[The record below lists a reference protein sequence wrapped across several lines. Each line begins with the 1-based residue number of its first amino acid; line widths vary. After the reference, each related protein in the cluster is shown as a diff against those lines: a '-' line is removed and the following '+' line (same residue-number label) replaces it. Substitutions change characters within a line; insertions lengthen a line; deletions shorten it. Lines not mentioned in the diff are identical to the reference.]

1 MCFMSNEVLL
11 KEFFGYLEKVKNR
24 SIHTLEAYRRD
35 IEAFLIYFENQDLT
49 RFNHKQIRHY
59 AAHLSKSDLKPSSIR
74 RKLSALQ
81 ALFRFLK
88 KNKYISTV
96 PTSLVVRPK
105 LPRRVKDVP
114 KEGELAK
121 LEAVELN
128 NFNELDYET
137 VRDYCIVE
145 LLYGT
150 GIRRQELI
158 DLSLSD
164 VDLSAA
170 NIKVT
175 GKGNKQRIIPLN
187 DYLKELLSIYLT
199 FRDKLVAKDNTAF
212 FLTKKGKKVNKSLV
226 YVIVKTYLSAVTDV
240 HQKSPHMLRHAFA
253 THMLSRGADLRS
265 IRELLGHSSLA
276 ATQVYTQN
284 DVSKLKS
291 VYNRFHPRSN

>member
-1 MCFMSNEVLL
+1 MTNEVLL
-11 KEFFGYLEKVKNR
+11 NAFFAYLETIKNR
-24 SIHTLEAYRRD
+24 SIHTVEAYRND
-35 IEAFLIYFENQDLT
+35 IEAFIRYFDNQELT
-49 RFNHKQIRHY
+49 EFNQKQIRHY
-59 AAHLSKSDLKPSSIR
+59 VAHLSKSNLKASSIR

-81 ALFRFLK
+81 ALFKFLK
-88 KNKYISTV
+88 KNKYISSV
-96 PTSLVVRPK
+96 PTSLIIRPK
-105 LPRRVKDVP
+105 LARRIKDIP
-114 KEGELAK
+114 KEGELEKIEAPE
-121 LEAVELN
+121 LVNVQESDFEAV
-128 NFNELDYET
+128 
-137 VRDYCIVE
+137 RDFCIVE

-158 DLSLSD
+158 DLTVND
-164 VDLSAA
+164 VDLGSAY
-170 NIKVT
+170 IKVT
-175 GKGNKQRIIPLN
+175 GKGGKQRLIPIN
-187 DYLKELLSIYLT
+187 DYLKELLSIYLS
-199 FRDKLVAKDNTAF
+199 FREKISKKDHTAF

>member
-1 MCFMSNEVLL
+1 MSNQVLL
-11 KEFFGYLEKVKNR
+11 NDFFEYLEKVKNR

-35 IEAFLIYFENQDLT
+35 IEAFLTYFENQDLT
-49 RFNHKQIRHY
+49 QFNPKQIRHY
-59 AAHLSKSDLKPSSIR
+59 AAYLSKLELKPSSIR

-88 KNKYISTV
+88 KNKYISSV
-96 PTSLVVRPK
+96 PTNLVVRPK
-105 LPRRVKDVP
+105 LPRRVKDIP
-114 KEGELAK
+114 KEAELAK
-121 LEAVELN
+121 LESVELGN
-128 NFNELDYET
+128 TRELDFET
-137 VRDYCIVE
+137 VRDFCIIE

-158 DLSLSD
+158 DLTLGD

-170 NIKVT
+170 SIKVT
-175 GKGNKQRIIPLN
+175 GKGSKQRIVPLN
-187 DYLKELLSIYLT
+187 DYLKELLSVYISFREKLT
-199 FRDKLVAKDNTAF
+199 TKDDTAF

-226 YVIVKTYLSAVTDV
+226 YVIVKSYLSAVTDV

>member
-1 MCFMSNEVLL
+1 MSNEVLL
-11 KEFFGYLEKVKNR
+11 NEFFGYLEKVKNR
-24 SIHTLEAYRRD
+24 SFHTLEAYRRD
-35 IEAFLIYFENQDLT
+35 IEAFLNYFDNQNLVQ
-49 RFNHKQIRHY
+49 FNHRQIRHY
-59 AAHLSKSDLKPSSIR
+59 TAYLSNSDLKPSSIR

-96 PTSLVVRPK
+96 PTILVVRPK
-105 LPRRVKDVP
+105 LPRRIKDIP
-114 KEGELAK
+114 KERELAK
-121 LEAVELN
+121 LEAFEMN
-128 NFNELDYET
+128 YSKELDYET
-137 VRDYCIVE
+137 VRDFSIVE

-158 DLSLSD
+158 DLTMSD
-164 VDLSAA
+164 VDLSNAS
-170 NIKVT
+170 IKVN
-175 GKGNKQRIIPLN
+175 GKGGKQRILPLN
-187 DYLKELLSIYLT
+187 NYLKELLSIYLT
-199 FRDKLVAKDNTAF
+199 FREKLTAKDNSAF

-291 VYNRFHPRSN
+291 VYNRFHPRST